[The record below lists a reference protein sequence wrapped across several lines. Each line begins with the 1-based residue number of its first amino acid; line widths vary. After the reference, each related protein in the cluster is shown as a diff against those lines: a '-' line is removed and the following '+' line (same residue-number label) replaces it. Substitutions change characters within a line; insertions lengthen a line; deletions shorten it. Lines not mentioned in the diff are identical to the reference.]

1 MTIVDP
7 SSTQQAQLQD
17 FVETC
22 EGHERFAASFK
33 SADPTEDIQALAVNI
48 REIKHAFRELGDHF
62 GVLDKRMKRRKF
74 SFLRQTGDTSLRAQW
89 KKLHTRF
96 LSLLDHSQ
104 ANAFQASALLKQY
117 TRLFTAEWQITNKN
131 IENAKSFRDHFSGLS
146 DDIRLFSIGLREK
159 VESAK
164 ERDDSLLNTLSEAY
178 GELGK
183 LEARLGTVS
192 KELSDFSSACIANLT
207 AGAREA
213 GRFFIKFA
221 PNAVH
226 SAMASVI
233 DAVPQGIDTARKR
246 AEVANLQAQIRGTQE
261 RIAKLRRHRGAVR
274 ELAELM
280 QRANVVVDN
289 VSVRID
295 ALSDIWGHLNR
306 DMVELNSMLNT
317 VVSGNVVPQLFL
329 RKLSLTPI
337 IYQQLTIALDKYA
350 REVM

>member
-1 MTIVDP
+1 MTIVDS

-17 FVETC
+17 FIETS
-22 EGHERFAASFK
+22 EGHERFAASFQ

-89 KKLHTRF
+89 KKLHT
-96 LSLLDHSQ
+96 
-104 ANAFQASALLKQY
+104 
-117 TRLFTAEWQITNKN
+117 ITNKN

-233 DAVPQGIDTARKR
+233 DAVPQGIDAARKR
-246 AEVANLQAQIRGTQE
+246 AEVANLQAQIRETQE

-289 VSVRID
+289 VSFRID

-317 VVSGNVVPQLFL
+317 VVSGDVVSQVQDFFFASRHHLMQLGF
-329 RKLSLTPI
+329 I
-337 IYQQLTIALDKYA
+337 
-350 REVM
+350 V